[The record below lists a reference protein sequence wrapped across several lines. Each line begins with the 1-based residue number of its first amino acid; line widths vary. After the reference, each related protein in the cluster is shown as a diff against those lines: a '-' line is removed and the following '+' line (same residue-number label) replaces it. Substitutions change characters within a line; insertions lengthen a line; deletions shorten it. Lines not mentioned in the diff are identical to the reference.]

1 MKYYNKKGKGYYYL
15 LIVLVLGGA
24 HIIQVIQ
31 AGRLQQYDELGIHQD
46 NLPRVLLLLLLYNTG
61 G

>member
-1 MKYYNKKGKGYYYL
+1 MKKEKDIIL

-31 AGRLQQYDELGIHQD
+31 AGRLQRNELGHQD
-46 NLPRVLLLLLLYNTG
+46 NLPRVVYYITLFIILYTG